1 MSYLFPTYSRWDV
14 SIVEGDGARVKD
26 ASGKSYLDF
35 ISGIAVTNLGHRH
48 ENVKRAL
55 ENQLDKVWHVS
66 NLFQNDLQEEAAK
79 LLCDNSC
86 ADAVFFCNSGAEANE
101 AAIKLARKHTNKEKI
116 ITFKQSFHGRTFAT
130 MAATGQEKVR
140 EGYGTMLPS
149 FDYYEY
155 NDTESMR
162 KLDDHSVAAIMLEVV
177 QGEGGV
183 RPADPEF
190 LKEAEKACKRVG
202 ALLIIDEVQ
211 TGIGR
216 TGYFFAHQKESIQ
229 PDIITA
235 AKGLGSGFPVGAML
249 GKKELASSFGPG
261 SHGTTFGG
269 SMLAMA
275 AVKATIE
282 TVLENEFLEQ
292 VVEKGSYLMNILE
305 KELQSSNKV
314 EGIRGKGLMIG
325 IECRE
330 PVGSMI
336 TALREAGILV
346 LPAGERVIRLLPPLT
361 VSKEEIEEAAEGLKQ
376 VLNSA
381 EVSV

>member
-14 SIVEGDGARVKD
+14 SIVEGNGARVKD

-48 ENVKRAL
+48 ENVVKAL
-55 ENQLDKVWHVS
+55 ENQLGKVWHVS

-79 LLCDNSC
+79 LLCDNCC

-101 AAIKLARKHTNKEKI
+101 AAIKLARKHTKREKI
-116 ITFKQSFHGRTFAT
+116 ITFKKSFHGRTFAA

-140 EGYGTMLPS
+140 EGYGSMLPS
-149 FDYYEY
+149 FEYYDY
-155 NDTESMR
+155 NDAESMKR
-162 KLDDHSVAAIMLEVV
+162 LNDQSIAAIMLEVV

-183 RPADPEF
+183 RPYDPEF
-190 LKEAEKACKRVG
+190 LIEAEKACRRIG

-211 TGIGR
+211 TGMGR
-216 TGYFFAHQKESIQ
+216 TGHFFAHQKESIQ

-269 SMLAMA
+269 NMLAMA
-275 AVKATIE
+275 AVKATLE
-282 TVLENEFLEQ
+282 TVLENGFLEQ
-292 VVEKGSYLMNILE
+292 VADKGSYLKNLLE
-305 KELQSSNKV
+305 KELQSSAKV
-314 EGIRGKGLMIG
+314 IGIRGEGLMLG
-325 IECRE
+325 IECSE
-330 PVGSMI
+330 PVASMI
-336 TALREAGILV
+336 TELREAGILV
-346 LPAGERVIRLLPPLT
+346 LSAGEKVIRLLPPLT
-361 VSKEEIEEAAEGLKQ
+361 VSKEEIEEAVEGLKQ
-376 VLNSA
+376 VLYSA
-381 EVSV
+381 KVTV